1 MNLDFKDFLDYFNEN
16 KITDWRVVNT
26 NNYFFLGHLKYQTNF
41 LTRPKDINQYPS
53 ETHEFIKKKSIH
65 HTNQVILSL
74 DEINELKKKFETY
87 KLNSLL
93 EPDLI
98 VIFKDKIF
106 EKNIRDLK
114 NFEIIFENLNYIALS
129 KKF

>member
-1 MNLDFKDFLDYFNEN
+1 MKSMN
-16 KITDWRVVNT
+16 
-26 NNYFFLGHLKYQTNF
+26 
-41 LTRPKDINQYPS
+41 S
-53 ETHEFIKKKSIH
+53 
-65 HTNQVILSL
+65 
-74 DEINELKKKFETY
+74 KKFETY

>member
-1 MNLDFKDFLDYFNEN
+1 MDFKDFLDYFNEN

-41 LTRPKDINQYPS
+41 LTKHNDINQYPL
-53 ETHEFIKKKSIH
+53 ETHEFIEKKSIH

-74 DEINELKKKFETY
+74 DEINELKKKFESY

-98 VIFKDKIF
+98 VIFKDEIF
-106 EKNIRDLK
+106 EKNIHNLK
-114 NFEIIFENLNYIALS
+114 NFEIIFENLNYIVLS
-129 KKF
+129 KKFKN